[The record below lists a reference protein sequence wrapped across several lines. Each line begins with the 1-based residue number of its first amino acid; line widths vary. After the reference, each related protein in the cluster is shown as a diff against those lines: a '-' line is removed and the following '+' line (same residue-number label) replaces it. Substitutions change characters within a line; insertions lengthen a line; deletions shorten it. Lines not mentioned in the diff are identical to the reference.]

1 MRISEP
7 QNQPTLL
14 DLFVFDEDFLEKFHV
29 EDPKQIEPFLH
40 QERKFWLNIS
50 GLEDKKLLEEIRL
63 LFDIHLLAMEDIKNN
78 QQRPKL
84 EEFEHLI
91 LVVSKMIYT
100 KDHITA
106 LEVEQVSL
114 VFGKNFVI
122 SFQENPFDIFDQ
134 IRARLENP
142 KGKMRKMGT
151 DYFTYTLL
159 DAIVDQYY
167 AILELVGEKIEQLE
181 EQIIS
186 QNKNIKL
193 SDIYLQRKSLLE
205 VKRNVWPTREMISTW
220 RKSESPL
227 IKRKTLPF
235 INDLYEH
242 SVEIIENLEIQRES
256 ISTLVE
262 IFISN
267 ISLKQNEVMKTLTI
281 IATIFIPLTF
291 IAGVYGM
298 NFDNMPELAW
308 KYGYISIWVLFLGTT
323 SAMIVYFKRK
333 HWF

>member
-1 MRISEP
+1 MEISEP
-7 QNQPTLL
+7 QNQPTLM
-14 DLFVFDEDFLEKFHV
+14 DLYVFGEDFLEKYLIKDTK
-29 EDPKQIEPFLH
+29 EIEPFLH

-50 GLEDKKLLEEIRL
+50 GLEDLSLLEEIRV
-63 LFDIHLLAMEDIKNN
+63 LFDIHILAMEDIKNN
-78 QQRPKL
+78 HQRPKL

-100 KDHITA
+100 KDHITE

-122 SFQENPFDIFDQ
+122 SFQETPFDIFDQ

-167 AILELVGEKIEQLE
+167 TILEMVGEKIEELE
-181 EQIIS
+181 DQIIS

-205 VKRNVWPTREMISTW
+205 VKRNVWPTREMISAW

-227 IKRKTLPF
+227 LKRKTVPF

-256 ISTLVE
+256 ITTLVE

-298 NFDNMPELAW
+298 NFDYMPELSW
-308 KYGYISIWVLFLGTT
+308 KYGYISIWILFLGTT
-323 SAMIVYFKRK
+323 LSMVVYFKRK